1 MKINQIISIF
11 CLAAVTVSCKTD
23 TLDGVD
29 EGISRDRSITE
40 IKFENQIG
48 VSQIERDEESAKVT
62 FSYNLDATGA
72 LQIPLTSLVVS
83 VGAHADVKAGDVLDF
98 DNADHT
104 AIITVYPSQ
113 GEPLD
118 WTIQMKPFTEPLKG
132 TWGIQSM
139 WVYGGVDRGDYGGD
153 DFKDF
158 GDIINTLFEGDNLP
172 KHELDN
178 IYTFE
183 VTGYSDSG
191 NAYGTV
197 TNDAGPDGLYAA
209 YKYAST
215 NSDADG
221 KTWDCESIYRK
232 IATEGGMW
240 EHDTKLD
247 IYYFRDRNNQLLAT
261 GSFRTAPFTY
271 KFGANSKSK
280 DFPANTLVFDVSAL
294 GLSIGNWDKN
304 YTTAG
309 IVVYDPAGYLIS
321 LEKK

>member
-1 MKINQIISIF
+1 MKLNHFIF
-11 CLAAVTVSCKTD
+11 ALGLAAAVVSCKTD

-29 EGISRDRSITE
+29 DAIAYDRSITE
-40 IKFENQIG
+40 IGFENQIG
-48 VSQIERDEESAKVT
+48 VSTIERSEERATVT
-62 FSYNLDATGA
+62 FSYNLDATGS
-72 LQIPLTSLVVS
+72 LQIPLTALVVS
-83 VGAHADVKAGDVLDF
+83 VGAHTDVKAGDVLDF

-104 AIITVYPSQ
+104 AVITVYPRK

-118 WTIQMKPFTEPLKG
+118 WTIQMNPFTEPLKG
-132 TWGIQSM
+132 SWGIGSM

-153 DFKDF
+153 EFKDF
-158 GDIINTLFEGDNLP
+158 GGIINTLFEGDNRP
-172 KHELDN
+172 EHELDN
-178 IYTFE
+178 TYTFE
-183 VTGYSDSG
+183 LTGFSDSG

-197 TNDAGPDGLYAA
+197 TNDPGPDGLYAA

-240 EHDTKLD
+240 EHDTKLGV
-247 IYYFRDRNNQLLAT
+247 YYFRDKNNQLLAT
-261 GSFRTAPFTY
+261 GSFRTEPFTY
-271 KFGANSKSK
+271 KFGANSKSM
-280 DFPANTLVFDVSAL
+280 DFPANTLVFDVSML

-309 IVVYDPAGYLIS
+309 IVVYDPATYLMC